1 MGLWRE
7 ILTPQRPKVRLFL
20 SSRGRWIVTHEA
32 LVSAPHTDARGVS
45 KVSAVCE
52 RKVRALRRAT
62 R

>member
-1 MGLWRE
+1 MELWLE

-20 SSRGRWIVTHEA
+20 SSRGRRIVTHA
-32 LVSAPHTDARGVS
+32 GLVSAPQADARGIS

-52 RKVRALRRAT
+52 RKVGALRRAA